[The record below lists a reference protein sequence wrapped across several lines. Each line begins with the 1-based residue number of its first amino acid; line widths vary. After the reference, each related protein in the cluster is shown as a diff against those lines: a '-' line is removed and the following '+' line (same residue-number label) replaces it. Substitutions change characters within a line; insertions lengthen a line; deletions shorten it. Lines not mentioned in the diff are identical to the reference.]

1 MKSSNIPLAQAVVQA
16 CMYYKIEHIII
27 SPGSRNAPLTLS
39 FAHHP
44 SFQCLSVVDERSAA
58 FFALGVAQQTQ
69 KPVAL
74 VCTSG
79 SALLN
84 YYPAI
89 AEAYYSQIPLIVL
102 SADRPQCLIDLG
114 DGQTIRQRNVY
125 GTHVGFA
132 AHLEENPDLMQENI
146 EKLSLAF
153 HAAWLQKLPVHLNV
167 PFDEPLYGTTDKIEN
182 FDFLPLAESAEKTQV
197 DVTEFEKN
205 WQKSQKIMVL
215 AGTLYPDE
223 IEQEATQLLAKDPRI
238 SVLTETTSNWHH
250 SSFINSIDKLIAP
263 LKPEDLESLQPDL
276 LLTVGGQIVSKKIK
290 ALLRKNKKLVHYHLG
305 HTPALD
311 TFFHLKGHLE
321 INMSSFFKTHTDV
334 NSSSDYKR
342 KWLHFKALH
351 AEKHS
356 AYTNKIPFSDFKSFE
371 LIFKYLPE
379 NIHLQLSN
387 SATVRYSQLF
397 DLPAKIHVYCNR
409 GTSGIDGSTSTAV
422 GAAYIHPRK
431 TVFITGDL
439 SFFYDSNA
447 FWNAYVKKD
456 FLAIVINNGGGG
468 IFRILPGAENSPVFE
483 KYFETLHHREAKN
496 TAETFG
502 FNYFCANNETT
513 LCEALKQSFSS
524 SNNRPCLLEVFT
536 PRLINDKILTEYF
549 IFLGK

>member
-1 MKSSNIPLAQAVVQA
+1 MKYSNIPLAQAVVQA
-16 CMYYKIEHIII
+16 CEYYKVAHIVI
-27 SPGSRNAPLTLS
+27 SPGSRNAPLILG

-44 SFQCLSVVDERSAA
+44 YFKNFSIVDERSAA
-58 FFALGVAQQTQ
+58 FFALGIAQQTQ

-84 YYPAI
+84 YYPAVS
-89 AEAYYSQIPLIVL
+89 EAYYSQIPLIVL

-114 DGQTIRQRNVY
+114 DGQTIRQPGVY
-125 GTHVGFA
+125 GTHVCYS
-132 AHLEENPDLMQENI
+132 AHLGEQNDLMPQNL
-146 EKLSLAF
+146 EKISRAF
-153 HAAWLQKLPVHLNV
+153 HSAICQKLPVHLNI
-167 PFDEPLYGTTDKIEN
+167 PFDEPLYGITDKAKDFN
-182 FDFLPLAESAEKTQV
+182 FLPLAESANKTQV
-197 DVTEFEKN
+197 DVTEFQKI
-205 WQKSQKIMVL
+205 WQKSQKIMIL
-215 AGTLYPDE
+215 AGTHYPDQV
-223 IEQEATQLLAKDPRI
+223 EQEATQQLAKDPRI

-250 SSFINSIDKLIAP
+250 PSFINSIDKLIAP
-263 LKPEDLESLQPDL
+263 LKPEDLENLQPDL

-305 HTPALD
+305 NTPALD
-311 TFFHLKGHLE
+311 TFFHLKGHLQ

-334 NSSSDYKR
+334 NSSSDFKS
-342 KWLHFKALH
+342 KWLYFKALH
-351 AEKHS
+351 AEKHK
-356 AYTNKIPFSDFKSFE
+356 AYTAKIPFSDFKAFE
-371 LIFKYLPE
+371 LIFKYLPK

-397 DLPAKIHVYCNR
+397 DLPAQTQVYCNR

-431 TVFITGDL
+431 TVFVTGDL

-447 FWNAYVKKD
+447 FWNAYVKND
-456 FLAIVINNGGGG
+456 FLVIVINNGGGG

-483 KYFETLHHREAKN
+483 KYFETLHRREAKN

-502 FNYFCANNETT
+502 FNYFRADDETS
-513 LCEALKQSFSS
+513 LEKALQQSVQC
-524 SNNRPCLLEVFT
+524 NDKPCLLEVFT

-549 IFLGK
+549 KYLGN